1 MTTTDDHAQERTNP
15 AARLGLRP
23 GQVVQELGYDDDCDL
38 ELREAIEEITGQ
50 DLVDED
56 YDDLADAVLLWF
68 RDKNGDLTDALVDA
82 IGLIEDGGMI
92 WLLTPKTGRDGY
104 IEGSEISEAAQTSGL
119 SQTTSVSAGTNWS
132 GVRLVTPRSARR

>member
-1 MTTTDDHAQERTNP
+1 
-15 AARLGLRP
+15 
-23 GQVVQELGYDDDCDL
+23 
-38 ELREAIEEITGQ
+38 
-50 DLVDED
+50 
-56 YDDLADAVLLWF
+56 
-68 RDKNGDLTDALVDA
+68 
-82 IGLIEDGGMI
+82 MI